1 MQQKMALEKLGQSK
15 KEGKWGYI
23 EPRRDDQRQITL

>member
-15 KEGKWGYI
+15 KEGERGYI
-23 EPRRDDQRQITL
+23 EPRREDQRQISL